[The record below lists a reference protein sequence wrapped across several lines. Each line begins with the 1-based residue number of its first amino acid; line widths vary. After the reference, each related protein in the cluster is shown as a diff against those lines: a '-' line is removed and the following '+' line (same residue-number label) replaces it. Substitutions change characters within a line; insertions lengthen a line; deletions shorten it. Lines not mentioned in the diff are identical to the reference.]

1 MGGAGRAAP
10 RPSLWEAA
18 YDGRV
23 RLVLIGLVAGVFSS
37 LFGVGGG
44 IVIVPLLMLVAAFGA
59 REATATSLGAI
70 VITALA
76 GVTLYALRGKVDV
89 AYALL
94 IGIPAMGGAL
104 LGTSLQRRISGTV
117 LTLGFAGLLTA
128 VGIWLIAG

>member
-1 MGGAGRAAP
+1 M
-10 RPSLWEAA
+10 
-18 YDGRV
+18 

-59 REATATSLGAI
+59 KEATATSLGAI

-76 GVTLYALRGKVDV
+76 GVTLYALRGRVDV

-94 IGIPAMGGAL
+94 VGIPAMGGAV
-104 LGTSLQRRISGTV
+104 LGTSLQRRISGNA
-117 LTLGFAGLLTA
+117 LTLAFAALLTA